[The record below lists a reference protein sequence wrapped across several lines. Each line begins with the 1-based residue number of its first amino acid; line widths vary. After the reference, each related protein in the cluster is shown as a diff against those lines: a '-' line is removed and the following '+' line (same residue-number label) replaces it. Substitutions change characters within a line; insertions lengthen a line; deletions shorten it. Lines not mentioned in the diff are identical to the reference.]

1 MKKFIYC
8 VISVLLCIG
17 VVVGVL
23 FLAVD
28 AETPTTQNGTIV
40 EDDGTGTGTTDD
52 SGMDE
57 DNGGKPSNG
66 DGLNGGNEKPD
77 EDEVKPLK
85 DPTNLSSL
93 RISAM
98 QTMSGASV
106 YVGNDSS
113 LDPAMRFTCLIE
125 NPLRA
130 EIESDKT
137 KQAGI
142 LIAPLDYF
150 EAVNPNAYTYM
161 DWISE
166 FDKAGKTYVLG
177 LFDGYLKYDSDTSAV
192 RFNLANVVYK
202 NMNRQFVGMGVI
214 ITTKDGVSSY
224 QYAAFESGVD
234 YRSNARSVAYVASA
248 ALNAHVL
255 GLETFDETELVKLKS
270 YVNMSVDHANGL
282 LAPTHDDSTYEL
294 EITTGTT
301 ATLAVGGTYAIKTE
315 ITPNVNVP
323 IWYRSTDTDV
333 ITVDNAGVVTAHK
346 AGTATVR
353 IFLAG
358 VEKKVEIT
366 VT

>member
-23 FLAVD
+23 FLAAE
-28 AETPTTQNGTIV
+28 AETPPTQKGTII

-52 SGMDE
+52 SGLNE
-57 DNGGKPSNG
+57 DSGGKPSNG
-66 DGLNGGNEKPD
+66 DGLNGGAETPDVNEL
-77 EDEVKPLK
+77 KPLS

-93 RISAM
+93 RISGM
-98 QTMSGASV
+98 QTMSGASI
-106 YVGNDSS
+106 YVGDDSS

-125 NPLRA
+125 NPLRT

-161 DWISE
+161 DWITE
-166 FDKAGKTYVLG
+166 FDKAGKTYILG

-202 NMNRQFVGMGVI
+202 NMNREFAAIGVI

-224 QYAAFESGVD
+224 QYASYENGIN
-234 YRSNARSVAYVASA
+234 YRNNARSVAYVASA
-248 ALNAHVL
+248 ALNAHTL
-255 GLETFDETELVKLKS
+255 GLETFDEAELAKLKS

-301 ATLAVGGTYAIKTE
+301 ATLTVGGTHAINCKV
-315 ITPNVNVP
+315 TPNVNVP

-333 ITVDNAGVVTAHK
+333 ITVDNAGVVTALK
-346 AGTATVR
+346 SGTATVR

-358 VEKKVEIT
+358 VERKVEIT